1 MTLITDPFE
10 EAREAATRV
19 AIKRKSFSAR
29 NAEDY
34 ERLYRNRQKWLH
46 VALILKARIE
56 GKQLPEATLTEWA
69 ESYTWVVRNVETK

>member
-1 MTLITDPFE
+1 MTIITDPFE
-10 EAREAATRV
+10 EAREVATRV
-19 AIKRKSFSAR
+19 SIQRKSFSAR

-56 GKQLPEATLTEWA
+56 CETLPEATLTEWA
-69 ESYTWVVRNVETK
+69 ESYEWVKLNVKI